1 MDILDKFAN
10 PKTHFH
16 GLLLTP
22 DPDGVY
28 GLAVE
33 AGPGV
38 GLDQLEAALVQ
49 LQHEVPAPA
58 PHTRPRVLLRG
69 GQVHDTPAPIT
80 AQYCG
85 SPPITTQYCDSPP
98 IRGQYSVLTG

>member
-1 MDILDKFAN
+1 MIFYKY
-10 PKTHFH
+10 KHRTHLH
-16 GLLLTP
+16 GWLAT

-49 LQHEVPAPA
+49 LQHEVPAAA
-58 PHTRPRVLLRG
+58 PHPRPRVLLRG
-69 GQVHDTPAPIT
+69 GQVHDAPAPIT
-80 AQYCG
+80 AQYC
-85 SPPITTQYCDSPP
+85 DSPP
-98 IRGQYSVLTG
+98 IKGQYSVLTG